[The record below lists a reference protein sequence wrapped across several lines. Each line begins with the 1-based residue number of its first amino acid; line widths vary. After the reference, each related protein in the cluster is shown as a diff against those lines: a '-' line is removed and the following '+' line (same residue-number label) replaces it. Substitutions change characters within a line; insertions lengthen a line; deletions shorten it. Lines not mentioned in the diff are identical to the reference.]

1 MAKIKVAH
9 LATVPITIQVFLLNQ
24 LRSLVK
30 AGYEVTSISAP
41 GTEVASIEAAN
52 IRHIPVPM
60 TREMKPLADLISLWH
75 LYRVLR
81 RERFTIV
88 HTHTPKACLYG
99 QLAARLARVPIV
111 VSTVHGFYFHENMS
125 RLRRF
130 FHIAIEKIAARCS
143 DTIFFVST
151 EDAATSRREKIGN
164 KSKLVELH
172 GIGIDT
178 RRFKRTALNENA
190 IKQTRREIGLPVGV
204 PVVGFVGRLVKEKGV
219 LELLRAAQIIL
230 QQIPETRFLIIGPVD
245 ESKSDALTPRIAKRY
260 GISERCIFTGK
271 RRDMPVLYSLMH
283 AFVLPSYREGFPVS
297 VMEASAVGVPCIV
310 TNVRGCREA
319 IEHEYNG
326 LVVPLGDVRALADAI
341 LDLLTNRDKALKIAE
356 IGEWVALRNFDERRV
371 FKTVETEYARL
382 IAWSST
388 CGVLP
393 VLPTVLNTS
402 PSADCCHPS

>member
-1 MAKIKVAH
+1 MAKLKVAY

-24 LRSLVK
+24 LKSLVK
-30 AGYEVTSISAP
+30 AGYKVTSISAP
-41 GTEVASIEAAN
+41 GPEVASIEAAN

-60 TREMKPLADLISLWH
+60 TREMKPLADLISLWR

-81 RERFTIV
+81 RERFTVV
-88 HTHTPKACLYG
+88 HTHTPKACFYR

-111 VSTVHGFYFHENMS
+111 VSTGHGFDFHENMS
-125 RLRRF
+125 SLRRC
-130 FHIAIEKIAARCS
+130 FHTAIEKIAARCS

-164 KSKLVELH
+164 KSKLVELQ
-172 GIGIDT
+172 GIGIET
-178 RRFKRTALNENA
+178 RRFTRTALTEDA

-219 LELLRAAQIIL
+219 LELLCAAQIVL

-245 ESKSDALTPRIAKRY
+245 KSKSDALTPRIAERY
-260 GISERCIFTGK
+260 GVSEHCIFTGL
-271 RRDMPVLYSLMH
+271 RQDMPVLYSLMDV
-283 AFVLPSYREGFPVS
+283 FVLPSHREGFPVS

-319 IEHEYNG
+319 IKDEYNG

-341 LDLLTNRDKALKIAE
+341 LDLLTNRDKAQKMAE
-356 IGEWVALRNFDERRV
+356 NGKRVALRDFDERRV

-382 IAWSST
+382 IKAK
-388 CGVLP
+388 
-393 VLPTVLNTS
+393 NTS
-402 PSADCCHPS
+402 KPDGKGFNSGAKLVT

>member
-1 MAKIKVAH
+1 MAKLKVAH

-24 LRSLVK
+24 LKSLVK

-41 GTEVASIEAAN
+41 GPEVASIEAAK

-125 RLRRF
+125 SLRRCF
-130 FHIAIEKIAARCS
+130 YTAIEKIAARCS

-151 EDAATSRREKIGN
+151 EDAVTSRREKIGN
-164 KSKLVELH
+164 KSKLVELQ
-172 GIGIDT
+172 GIGIET
-178 RRFKRTALNENA
+178 RRFKRTALTEDA

-204 PVVGFVGRLVKEKGV
+204 PVVGFVGRLVKEKGI
-219 LELLRAAQIIL
+219 LELLCAAQIIL

-245 ESKSDALTPRIAKRY
+245 KSKSDALTPRIAERY
-260 GISERCIFTGK
+260 GVSEHCIFTGK
-271 RRDMPVLYSLMH
+271 RQDMPELYSLMD
-283 AFVLPSYREGFPVS
+283 AFVLPSHREGFPVS
-297 VMEASAVGVPCIV
+297 VMEASALGVPCIV

-319 IEHEYNG
+319 IKDKYNG

-341 LDLLTNRDKALKIAE
+341 LDLLTNRDKAQKIAE
-356 IGEWVALRNFDERRV
+356 NGKRVALRDFDERRV

-382 IAWSST
+382 IKAKD
-388 CGVLP
+388 
-393 VLPTVLNTS
+393 TS
-402 PSADCCHPS
+402 KPGGKRFNSGAKLVT